1 MSGAN
6 GNGNVVRLRLA
17 PPGALPD
24 PRAEPAMPPTAPET
38 RPDTPAAKLEPAPR
52 RHTGGTG
59 RDSRAR
65 TATRAAAAAAYRTW
79 RGHGTLALRAY
90 DAATHAAIR
99 DQIRLAR
106 ALGDSEALDNW
117 IGTLSAEKNAR
128 RQRMKGLPGT
138 AAAAAVAGITAIAGL
153 IAIIF
158 VLGLAVAAMKPLGW
172 TWGEYW
178 RFWATL
184 VDVAITAAIL
194 GLWAAPAGVTL
205 VWLYATWR
213 AGRQADLPVWM
224 LPPGQRR
231 EDAGGPITPSVVV
244 TAMRDLGIPALR
256 KAIQA
261 MGDAGAGML
270 GPIRLA
276 GCGVEVDVTLPSGV
290 STEEVQGRRRK
301 LAENMHRHEHEL
313 HITIPRAAR
322 TVRLWIADSGAL
334 DEPIGPSPLVV
345 DPETTADYYTGG
357 APWGQDLRGDAVLLK
372 LLQCHLLITGA
383 SNQGK
388 TAALRALAL
397 WLAFDPT
404 VEFRIGDL
412 KGAGDWSPFD
422 GIAAVLINGSSD
434 EDCIPVTEMVE
445 DVVRE
450 MERRLAA
457 VESSGGK
464 GSVTRDMARSGQGFH
479 PIICIVDEA
488 QRAYMC
494 PLVDDDK
501 RHYGGTKHTSRFFMA
516 CRKLHN
522 QGRAVN
528 VLLWEGTQDP
538 TDENLPKLVRE
549 GAHIR
554 AALVLGTE
562 AQAKMALGEDPVAKG
577 AAPHKLRKGLDKG
590 TLVVTGEGVPLP
602 PNQPAITVR
611 THYIDGAAAD
621 RVADH
626 AKQRRARTVTLA
638 ALDSANRDHLADVE
652 ECMYGEERVRTQVIL
667 TRLAEVDRA
676 YYEGWSFQDLAAA
689 LGEYGIQARKSN
701 HMFVYAEDVR
711 RAITLR
717 DEHGEAHD
725 REGSAAAG
733 REPES

>member
-1 MSGAN
+1 MTTRHDEETGGA
-6 GNGNVVRLRLA
+6 VVRGPWPPEAEPVRPLPPPPKPEPEAYAVARPVERDDDTDRDRWVAVRFAARLA
-17 PPGALPD
+17 YQ
-24 PRAEPAMPPTAPET
+24 
-38 RPDTPAAKLEPAPR
+38 
-52 RHTGGTG
+52 TG
-59 RDSRAR
+59 RGNAVLAGRA
-65 TATRAAAAAAYRTW
+65 W
-79 RGHGTLALRAY
+79 
-90 DAATHAAIR
+90 DAFTHAAIR
-99 DQIRLAR
+99 EQVRLTR
-106 ALGDSEALDNW
+106 ALGDPDGLGEWQDRLNTARSLRWQRIKDLPPAVSGLAFAALAALTTVAAVL
-117 IGTLSAEKNAR
+117 IILGAV
-128 RQRMKGLPGT
+128 
-138 AAAAAVAGITAIAGL
+138 AAAGPFGLSWGQYWSFWALVFDVAAGVATVAVFAAPPLVAVAGLRLAYRAGRD
-153 IAIIF
+153 
-158 VLGLAVAAMKPLGW
+158 AVDLPAWL
-172 TWGEYW
+172 
-178 RFWATL
+178 
-184 VDVAITAAIL
+184 
-194 GLWAAPAGVTL
+194 APAGTAPDV
-205 VWLYATWR
+205 
-213 AGRQADLPVWM
+213 
-224 LPPGQRR
+224 
-231 EDAGGPITPSVVV
+231 GGPITPSIVV
-244 TAMRDLGIPALR
+244 TALRDLGIPTLR

-270 GPIRLA
+270 GPIRIA
-276 GCGVEVDVTLPSGV
+276 GCGVEVDVTLPSGT
-290 STEEVQGRRRK
+290 STEEVQNRRRK

-313 HITIPRAAR
+313 HITIPKAAR
-322 TVRLWIADSGAL
+322 TVRLWIAESGAL

-345 DPETTADYYTGG
+345 DPEVTADYYTGG

-422 GIAAVLINGSSD
+422 GMATVLINGSSD

-464 GSVTRDMARSGQGFH
+464 GSATRDMARSGRGFH

-494 PLVDDDK
+494 PLIDEVK
-501 RHYGGTKHTSRFFMA
+501 KPYGGTKHTSRFFMA

-562 AQAKMALGEDPVAKG
+562 AQAKMALGEDPVVKG

-611 THYIDGAAAD
+611 THYIDGEAAD
-621 RVADH
+621 EVADR
-626 AKQRRARTVTLA
+626 AKRRRARA
-638 ALDSANRDHLADVE
+638 ATRAVGGVAGRNHLDDIH
-652 ECMYGEERVRTQVIL
+652 ECMREEKSVL
-667 TRLAEVDRA
+667 TREMLLRLAELDDG
-676 YYEGWSFQDLAAA
+676 YYRDWTFQRLAET
-689 LGEYGIQARKSN
+689 LGGYGIRAGKSGGLK
-701 HMFVYAEDVR
+701 VVRAEDVQL
-711 RAITLR
+711 ALTAG
-717 DEHGEAHD
+717 DDGD
-725 REGSAAAG
+725 RE
-733 REPES
+733 EDE